1 MGWWCLTVKQGM
13 GWQPFGCKARSM
25 VGCKEEAWAEA
36 WAGGVEKSCLVVKQ
50 LTTQTEHGVG
60 EPPFVDPHLRRIVG
74 CFRWSLGK

>member
-25 VGCKEEAWAEA
+25 VGCKGEAWVEA

-50 LTTQTEHGVG
+50 LTTAN
-60 EPPFVDPHLRRIVG
+60 
-74 CFRWSLGK
+74 